1 MSHPVDDSTDNRAPA
16 PERIAPLYD
25 ESPSYFVPIAIIV
38 SVVAALAIGI
48 YVNFYTAPAPPPSN
62 PKPDFTSVYEQLGV
76 SPDPAAELEK
86 TITGTKLLDQLRREP
101 CDREA
106 IQPLAKMLVS
116 FGYPREAATAARKF
130 GERCGYSAKL
140 LEEAYAALTR
150 INDFTGAVAVAN
162 EMIKLDQARSRYRYL
177 RGLAYEGMKN
187 PRGALSDYISALQ
200 LFTDLSN
207 VAVSEFYRISRMYAA
222 IGRYCDAIT
231 PLEMY
236 ISYDVT
242 KRQTAQ
248 LTKMITE
255 YANDGSCRAHYA
267 SGSDKVWITKNNVV
281 DVTINGVK
289 ARMLV
294 DTGAS
299 MVSITPGLAA
309 RARILPDEQNLMTFQ
324 VVGGTVQSAPGYA
337 QLIQVGQT
345 SAASVPV
352 AISVGREAAFGDQ
365 IDGLLGMTF
374 LARFNFTFSS
384 GILEL
389 KPRTIN

>member
-1 MSHPVDDSTDNRAPA
+1 M
-16 PERIAPLYD
+16 PERIAPPYT
-25 ESPSYFVPIAIIV
+25 ERSGYFVPIAVGFSTLI
-38 SVVAALAIGI
+38 AIAVGAYI
-48 YVNFYTAPAPPPSN
+48 YFSQTYPLSIANSR
-62 PKPDFTSVYEQLGV
+62 PDFKSVYEQLGL
-76 SPDPAAELEK
+76 SPASTADVEK
-86 TITGTKLLDQLRREP
+86 SASGTKFLGQLQREP

-106 IQPLAKMLVS
+106 ILPLVKLLVS
-116 FGYPREAATAARKF
+116 VGYPRDGATAARKF
-130 GERCGYSAKL
+130 GERCGHNSQL

-150 INDFTGAVAVAN
+150 INDFSSAVAVAN

-177 RGLAYEGMKN
+177 RGTAYEGMKN
-187 PRGALSDYISALQ
+187 PRGALSDYVSALQ

-207 VAVSEFYRISRMYAA
+207 VSVSEFYRISRMYAA

-236 ISYDVT
+236 ISYNVT
-242 KRQTAQ
+242 KRQTPQ

-255 YANDGSCRAHYA
+255 YANDGNCRASYA
-267 SGSDKVWITKNNVV
+267 SGSDKVWITQNNIV

-289 ARMLV
+289 ARMIV

-345 SAASVPV
+345 SATSVPV
-352 AISVGREAAFGDQ
+352 AISVGRETAFGDQ

-374 LARFNFTFSS
+374 LARFNVTFSS

-389 KPRTIN
+389 KPRALN